1 MGVEVP
7 ATDRTT
13 IRPKASRNAL
23 NAVFLTLYLRTV
35 QQELENHA
43 KARSYSPMSAS
54 KRMGPQ
60 VGSAGTESRG
70 QHLSADPAVPDMA
83 WVLRAPADS
92 SERERRSK
100 LFQAHACA
108 AAAEGETNAG
118 KLYQLAFWPDDK
130 RAMPGEFIACA
141 LFSALQGKDAEYVE
155 RQRLASVNG
164 LTVIFTGK
172 RLTQV
177 HADVWEAIMHMGRQ
191 QPEGSLVRCT
201 ARQLLRLM
209 GRQTGGKQRDD
220 LDLWLNQLTAT
231 SVVIRDDVGGERFRG
246 SLLPRSA
253 DKDVPEDT
261 AYAFDIN
268 RDLARILSNNLFL
281 VDWDKRRQLQRK
293 PLASWLQRHFSR
305 FHKPVAVAELYRL
318 SDSKTKRLV
327 DFRKQLRV
335 ALCELQQVNVIGA
348 WSVDSKTD
356 TLRIMPPGK
365 TRQDFDSRPI
375 LPSPSQAALFFTTAP
390 AITAD
395 TRFKFTELYPGKDVD
410 QCLTDFLAWLSKSGR
425 TADKPNA
432 AFLGFARK
440 WAADATG

>member
-1 MGVEVP
+1 MQSQLVAAGESG
-7 ATDRTT
+7 A
-13 IRPKASRNAL
+13 
-23 NAVFLTLYLRTV
+23 
-35 QQELENHA
+35 EH
-43 KARSYSPMSAS
+43 
-54 KRMGPQ
+54 PQ
-60 VGSAGTESRG
+60 
-70 QHLSADPAVPDMA
+70 ADPAVPDMA
-83 WVLRAPADS
+83 WVLKAGADLA
-92 SERERRSK
+92 ERERRTRI
-100 LFQAHACA
+100 FQAHVSGA
-108 AAAEGETNAG
+108 ATEAEDSTV
-118 KLYQLAFWPDDK
+118 YQLAFWPDDK

-231 SVVIRDDVGGERFRG
+231 SVVIRNDAGGERFRG

-253 DKDVPEDT
+253 DKDVAHDT

-268 RDLARILSNNLFL
+268 RDLARILSTNLFL
-281 VDWDKRRQLQRK
+281 VDWEKRRQLQRK

-305 FHKPVAVAELYRL
+305 FHKPVAVAELCRL

-335 ALCELQQVNVIGA
+335 ALSELQQVGVIGT
-348 WSVDSKTD
+348 WSIDSATD
-356 TLRIMPPGK
+356 TLRILPLGK
-365 TRQDFDSRPI
+365 SPQDFDSRAV
-375 LPSPSQAALFFTTAP
+375 PSSTKQVDLAFSDAP
-390 AITAD
+390 AISEE
-395 TRFKFTELYPGKDVD
+395 TRDKFMALYPGKDVD
-410 QCLTDFLAWLSKSGR
+410 QCYMDFASWLYKKKK

-432 AFLGFARK
+432 AFLGFARV
-440 WAADATG
+440 WAADKNS